1 MELGGD
7 REHSGFVTAGKYI
20 QQNSL
25 RSVSLLLTRR
35 ADERTKIKYAGL
47 ISVNGC

>member
-20 QQNSL
+20 HL
-25 RSVSLLLTRR
+25 TLLGNTS
-35 ADERTKIKYAGL
+35 K
-47 ISVNGC
+47 